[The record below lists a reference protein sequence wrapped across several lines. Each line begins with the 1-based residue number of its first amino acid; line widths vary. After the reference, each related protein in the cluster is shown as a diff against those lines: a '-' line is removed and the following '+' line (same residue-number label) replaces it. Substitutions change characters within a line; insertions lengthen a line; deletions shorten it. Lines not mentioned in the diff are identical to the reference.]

1 MSSIKTLNLLGGLV
15 ALGLLAGCASAPPPV
30 TGLNEHPPTALDKF
44 AIGLHE
50 APEQVAL
57 GVHLEGVSANQREAL
72 AGFADRWRAA
82 GAGYITIQTPDDC
95 ADVQGAK
102 SYAQSVTSTLGVMGV
117 PYDHI
122 RFIGYAGGG
131 PNAKPVVLASFTHLV
146 AEGPDC
152 RDIPWENLSA
162 TKDNK
167 PYNRFGC
174 VIAANLAA
182 QIADPA
188 DFAGNVPLAPADNTR
203 RMVVLGKYRDGKT
216 TSSEKDNQADG
227 SVSQVVK
234 Q

>member
-1 MSSIKTLNLLGGLV
+1 MSSIKTLSLLGGLA
-15 ALGLLAGCASAPPPV
+15 ALALVAGCAAAPQRV
-30 TGLNEHPPTALDKF
+30 AGLTEHPPTPLDKF
-44 AIGLHE
+44 TIGLHE
-50 APEQVAL
+50 APDQVAL
-57 GVHLEGVSANQREAL
+57 GVHREGVSANQRDAL

-82 GAGYITIQTPDDC
+82 GGGYITLQTPDDC

-102 SYAQSVTSTLGVMGV
+102 SYAESVTSTLGVMGV

-131 PNAKPVVLASFTHLV
+131 PNAKPVVLASFTHVV

-152 RDIPWENLSA
+152 KSIPWENLSA

-167 PYNRFGC
+167 SYNRFGC
-174 VIAANLAA
+174 VVTANLAA
-182 QIADPA
+182 QIADPT
-188 DFAGNVPLAPADNTR
+188 DLAGNVPLAPADNTR
-203 RMVVLGKYRDGKT
+203 RLVVLGKYRDGKA
-216 TSSEKDNQADG
+216 TSSDKDSQADG